1 MVNPFDRTFFKFI
14 IGFALMLVASF
25 SILYFVNKH
34 AQQVEGGEVNTAKG
48 VIVEK

>member
-34 AQQVEGGEVNTAKG
+34 AQQAEGREINTAKEV
-48 VIVEK
+48 VIKK